1 MGPGLPGGGTD
12 LRLGRGFGLQAEV
25 FFRRSVGSTHG
36 GLETAATPVR
46 LNSLRNDPASA
57 GGLTGLEA
65 LVPLG
70 LTSIDAG
77 ISLRKHD
84 RLRGTQ
90 LVVATPEEEQGSFL
104 FFSRCHFSR
113 LYFA

>member
-25 FFRRSVGSTHG
+25 FFRRSVGST
-36 GLETAATPVR
+36 PVR

-70 LTSIDAG
+70 FTSIDAG